1 MWVCGQTHACK
12 CLLWSEGGLGLDRL
26 DLELQ
31 VVSDPLHPGGRNYRC
46 SSPLN
51 PLPSP
56 TLRTV
61 LTVSIVEK
69 LRTFSCLCV
78 RGVYTSLCGHL
89 QAWCENQGLIP
100 SLAASLNHSPPYL
113 FEVGCCQNSFPTA
126 EFTPPPKVPTTK
138 QGMILLFFWVELS
151 PLLAKMSRNA
161 EALMSVLP
169 LHAQC

>member
-1 MWVCGQTHACK
+1 MQFAPLECADWFFLSFYIACGCGCVDGQTHACK

-61 LTVSIVEK
+61 LTVSVVEK
-69 LRTFSCLCV
+69 LSLQLTSEHFLVSVYVVYIQVCV
-78 RGVYTSLCGHL
+78 GICRRGVKTRG
-89 QAWCENQGLIP
+89 
-100 SLAASLNHSPPYL
+100 
-113 FEVGCCQNSFPTA
+113 
-126 EFTPPPKVPTTK
+126 
-138 QGMILLFFWVELS
+138 
-151 PLLAKMSRNA
+151 
-161 EALMSVLP
+161 
-169 LHAQC
+169 